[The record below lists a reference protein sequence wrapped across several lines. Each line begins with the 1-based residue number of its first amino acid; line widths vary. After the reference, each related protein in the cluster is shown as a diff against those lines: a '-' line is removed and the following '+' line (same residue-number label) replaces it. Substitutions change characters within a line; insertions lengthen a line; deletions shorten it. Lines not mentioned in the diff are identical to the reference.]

1 MSFLRLVFILIFAT
15 YFYSCSANTFKD
27 SIIVGASDTTKY
39 FSILKNK
46 KIALLINQTSM
57 VNNRLL
63 PDFLIDNKLE
73 VCKIFSPEH
82 GLKTNADAGEKVN
95 NEVYIYQNKS
105 IPVVS
110 LYGDKKQPSSKDL
123 DSVDIVV
130 FDIQDVGARFYTYLS
145 TMYYLMQTCADNNKT
160 LVVLDR
166 PNPNGNYVDGPVLKD
181 EKLKSFVGI
190 IPIPIVHGCTLGE
203 LALMINKEKWLKG
216 DKECLLIVVS
226 NKNYSHKLFYE
237 PPIPPSPNLNTMESI
252 LLYPS
257 LCWFE
262 GSICSVGRGTDF
274 PFRVYGFPNFKN
286 GDFMFV
292 PKSKSGATN
301 PMYLN
306 DTCFG
311 KDLRVLD
318 KFELF
323 NQKKINLFYLKD
335 AYNSCP
341 KKENFFNNF
350 FFKLAGTEELKQQI
364 IDNVDEKTIRGSWQK
379 DLNEYL
385 KIREKY
391 LLYEDF

>member
-1 MSFLRLVFILIFAT
+1 MSFCRLVFILIFAA
-15 YFYSCSANTFKD
+15 YFNFCSANSFKD
-27 SIIVGASDTTKY
+27 SIIVGASDTAKY

-46 KIALLINQTSM
+46 KIALLINQTSV
-57 VNNRLL
+57 VNNKLL
-63 PDFLIDNKLE
+63 PEFLIDNKIE
-73 VCKIFSPEH
+73 ICKIFSPEH

-110 LYGDKKQPSSKDL
+110 LYGNKKQPSKEDL

-130 FDIQDVGARFYTYLS
+130 FDIQDVGVRFYTYLS

-160 LVVLDR
+160 LLVLDR

-216 DKECLLIVVS
+216 GNECILNVIK
-226 NKNYSHKLFYE
+226 NKNYSHKLFYD
-237 PPIPPSPNLNTMESI
+237 PPIAPSPNLKTIESI

-274 PFRVYGFPNFKN
+274 PFRVYGFPTFKN

-292 PKSKSGATN
+292 PKSKPGATN

-311 KDLRVLD
+311 RDLRMLE
-318 KFELF
+318 KFEIF

-335 AYNSCP
+335 AYNSCSN
-341 KKENFFNNF
+341 KEKFFNNF
-350 FFKLAGTEELKQQI
+350 FFKLAGNEELKQQI
-364 IDNVDEKTIRGSWQK
+364 INDADEKTIRDSWQK

>member
-1 MSFLRLVFILIFAT
+1 MFFLRLVFILIFAT
-15 YFYSCSANTFKD
+15 YFCSCTANTHND
-27 SIIVGASDTTKY
+27 SIIVGASDTAQY

-46 KIALLINQTSM
+46 KIALLINQTSV
-57 VNNRLL
+57 VNNQLL
-63 PDFLIDNKLE
+63 PEFLIDNKME
-73 VCKIFSPEH
+73 IYKIFSPEH
-82 GLKTNADAGEKVN
+82 GLKTSADAGEKVS
-95 NEVYIYQNKS
+95 NEIYTYNNKS

-110 LYGDKKQPSSKDL
+110 LYGNKKQPSKQDL
-123 DSVDIVV
+123 DSIDIVV
-130 FDIQDVGARFYTYLS
+130 FDIQDVGVRFYTYLS

-160 LVVLDR
+160 LLVLDR

-190 IPIPIVHGCTLGE
+190 VPIPIVHGCTLGE

-216 DKECLLIVVS
+216 NNECKLIVVK
-226 NKNYSHKLFYE
+226 NKNYSHNLLYE
-237 PPIPPSPNLNTMESI
+237 PPIAPSPNLKTIESI

-274 PFRVYGFPNFKN
+274 PFRVYGFPTFKN
-286 GDFMFV
+286 SDFIFV
-292 PKSKSGATN
+292 PKSKPGATN

-311 KDLRVLD
+311 KDLRNLD
-318 KFELF
+318 KFEIF

-341 KKENFFNNF
+341 NKEKFFNNF
-350 FFKLAGTEELKQQI
+350 FFKLAGNEELKQQI
-364 IDNVDEKTIRGSWQK
+364 IDNIEENKIRDSWK
-379 DLNEYL
+379 NDLIEYL
-385 KIREKY
+385 KIRKKY
-391 LLYEDF
+391 LLYDDF